1 MGSTAT
7 VQLAGHP
14 YLMVPLT
21 MEGQDAPYQRQY
33 LRKSEDYLIYLMMF
47 STQADDAVFAGL
59 EATFS
64 EMEDPS

>member
-1 MGSTAT
+1 MDWI
-7 VQLAGHP
+7 L
-14 YLMVPLT
+14 LNKDVPLL
-21 MEGQDAPYQRQY
+21 E
-33 LRKSEDYLIYLMMF
+33 F